1 MNAPS
6 DSGNLKKTFRIHV
19 KLILHYSRAHAITYT
34 NKRIFIFFIF
44 FLFLFFYFSAEMVS
58 CECDEKNLFKL
69 TVLT

>member
-1 MNAPS
+1 MNARS
-6 DSGNLKKTFRIHV
+6 DSGNFKKTFRIHV

-44 FLFLFFYFSAEMVS
+44 FLFLFFYFSAEMAS

>member
-34 NKRIFIFFIF
+34 NKRIFIFF
-44 FLFLFFYFSAEMVS
+44 LFLFFYFSAEMAS